1 MGRVTFQ
8 DAEVAARITRD
19 FAATWKNCRPGYR
32 VEHLE
37 GKRFEEIRK
46 IPNGQAN
53 ENVATLICTAD
64 GELLHV
70 VAGHWKPR
78 DFIAELD
85 FAQSVAKAI
94 AEQTDAEARRKAV
107 AEKHRERLAS
117 IERTWDAGLLGRRV
131 IELAHRRMI
140 EQPLRAAADV
150 RGVTDYAVDKQDDVP
165 DSFRQKLEKLHQSL
179 LAKIEPLVRAGKIE
193 EAEKVLDLLLEK
205 LKD

>member
-53 ENVATLICTAD
+53 ENVATLICTAN

-70 VAGHWKPR
+70 VAGHWKPK

-85 FAQSVAKAI
+85 FALAVATVA
-94 AEQTDAEARRKAV
+94 AQPDAEARRKAV
-107 AEKHRERLAS
+107 AEKHRERMTS
-117 IERTWDAGLLGRRV
+117 IERAWDAGLLGRRV
-131 IELAHRRMI
+131 IEHAHRRMI
-140 EQPLRAAADV
+140 EEPLRAVADV
-150 RGVTDYAVDKQDDVP
+150 RGVTDYAVDKQGDLP
-165 DSFRQKLEKLHQSL
+165 ESFRQKMEKLHQSIV
-179 LAKIEPLVRAGKIE
+179 AKIEPLVRAGKIE
-193 EAEKVLDLLLEK
+193 EAERVLDRLLEK
-205 LKD
+205 IKE